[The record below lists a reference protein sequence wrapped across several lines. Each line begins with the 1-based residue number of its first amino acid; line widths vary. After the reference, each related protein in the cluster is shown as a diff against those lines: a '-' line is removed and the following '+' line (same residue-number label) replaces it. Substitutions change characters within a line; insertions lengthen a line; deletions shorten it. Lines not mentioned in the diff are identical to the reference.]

1 MTYHSLEW
9 QSHGF
14 DRYLFKMMVLGNE
27 QSCSLEVIIT
37 NCTFGQ
43 KNINFGFPLRKLSR
57 GCFATTSVF
66 IEKLLKTWVR
76 KSIEKITIAK
86 SFYKLNPNIILYL
99 IHQGCVQITFPSSI
113 EEQQNSMESLK
124 AICA

>member
-1 MTYHSLEW
+1 MA
-9 QSHGF
+9 
-14 DRYLFKMMVLGNE
+14 LGNE

-43 KNINFGFPLRKLSR
+43 KNMNFSFPLRKFSR
-57 GCFATTSVF
+57 GCFTTTSAF
-66 IEKLLKTWVR
+66 NEKLLKTWVR

-99 IHQGCVQITFPSSI
+99 IHQGYV
-113 EEQQNSMESLK
+113 
-124 AICA
+124 